1 VRCKELAS
9 DLIFDA
15 MLWEEDAVI
24 VRQASPDPVE
34 FYIISM
40 DVFAEKFGALGD

>member
-1 VRCKELAS
+1 M
-9 DLIFDA
+9 FDA
-15 MLWEEDAVI
+15 MSWEDDAVI

-40 DVFAEKFGALGD
+40 DLFAEKFSPLGEYIEVDED

>member
-9 DLIFDA
+9 SLIFDA
-15 MLWEEDAVI
+15 MLWDGDTAI

-34 FYIISM
+34 FYIISL
-40 DVFAEKFGALGD
+40 DLFAKKFGAIGD